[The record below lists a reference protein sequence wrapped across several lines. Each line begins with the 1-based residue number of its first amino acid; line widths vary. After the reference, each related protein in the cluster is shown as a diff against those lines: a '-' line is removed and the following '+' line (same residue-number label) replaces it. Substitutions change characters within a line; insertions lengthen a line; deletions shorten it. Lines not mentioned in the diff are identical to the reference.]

1 MPPHLPPLSAL
12 CRVLLLSVIL
22 ACAAL
27 ASPARPQQASGPDG
41 TTLKRQVEEDAGA
54 FRKFVIQNGISFLP
68 GPEYPAQEA
77 EREKAYRVV
86 LALLDILDGEAP
98 AQALRDIAACRAAG
112 FVHDPQQAIAETSL
126 RLPSWPWEEKEEI
139 VRDRHAVLG
148 GLLAADRDF
157 ALVFGQPEPFLRE
170 NTPLRIAWSPAQA
183 LPDPPS
189 PEEARILR
197 RLPPGKEAL
206 SLERIRMGIVSNFH
220 ADAALTLREKRG
232 FSVCPV
238 AGSRS
243 HDYQSDPHFPCG
255 IALAGACR
263 TREYALLIREAARSR
278 THLRRLG
285 AYLYGIYVESCFLAS
300 LMPPGKDA
308 HGGGP
313 ACPALLRGLAGRL
326 GRGLHL
332 LGREGMLGNG
342 EENERRSALV
352 EQLQRLLT
360 AGVEA
365 EATARLRRIV
375 SLTRAERARHLSPF
389 RP

>member
-232 FSVCPV
+232 FSVCSV

-243 HDYQSDPHFPCG
+243 RKS
-255 IALAGACR
+255 
-263 TREYALLIREAARSR
+263 
-278 THLRRLG
+278 
-285 AYLYGIYVESCFLAS
+285 
-300 LMPPGKDA
+300 
-308 HGGGP
+308 
-313 ACPALLRGLAGRL
+313 
-326 GRGLHL
+326 
-332 LGREGMLGNG
+332 
-342 EENERRSALV
+342 
-352 EQLQRLLT
+352 
-360 AGVEA
+360 
-365 EATARLRRIV
+365 
-375 SLTRAERARHLSPF
+375 
-389 RP
+389 